1 MSDIPSIV
9 NSVRVMLILIFFF
22 VLLHFFAAQFTLLN
36 IALVELTRTASVIF
50 LQVALCLFPRPLLA
64 NGTRTHPSLV
74 PFGGDLLEM

>member
-50 LQVALCLFPRPLLA
+50 LPGCALLVPQTSWQ